1 MTVPSDRQVLHSVI
15 KENHQNSYIV
25 STHYILAQYTE
36 HGTLERGQHKKP
48 TCIYVSHI
56 KRTFTKT
63 FSQSFYMN
71 LN

>member
-1 MTVPSDRQVLHSVI
+1 MTVPLTGKYYTVKS